1 MSDEIIAKFENDIAL
16 CLFVLANCAY
26 LHKTLV
32 ESNEIKS
39 VTFLNSGDFDIKHL
53 FPVLHLESPDF
64 ETLFDHFLSIDSFS
78 HGQNGIDFIDFV
90 NEVLAID
97 QNFVHLVMNLML
109 LDLVTKSCDG
119 FDRVDIIFMQ
129 EMLCLMQDGW

>member
-26 LHKTLV
+26 LHETLI
-32 ESNEIKS
+32 EANEIKS
-39 VTFLNSGDFDIKHL
+39 VTFLNSGDFHIKHL

-97 QNFVHLVMNLML
+97 
-109 LDLVTKSCDG
+109 
-119 FDRVDIIFMQ
+119 
-129 EMLCLMQDGW
+129 